1 MPSECERQPQMKRST
16 AVAGALAT
24 TTRMAVA
31 QPLAAVRIG
40 MGITEG
46 YAQAFYAQDQG
57 LFRKNGIDAQFTFL
71 RSGNPIMEA
80 VVAGQLE
87 VVSSNSVSVGSA
99 ILRSIPFR
107 VLAAG
112 QLWLAGS
119 PEAAI
124 VVAANAPI
132 KSFGELAGKTV
143 GTISLRNV
151 GELAFDAYLD
161 RAGVDPASVKFVEL
175 APLQTA
181 EAVASGRVAAGS
193 LVDPELS
200 SAVNAGKVRR
210 FAPAY
215 DGIAKAFYLTVW
227 FASTDWLTH
236 DGEVARRFADALT
249 AGGAWGEAN
258 PERAATV
265 LAKYTK
271 VLEPRATAH
280 FGRRLDPA
288 LLQALWTPAYK
299 YKIFNAPLRAADYC
313 WSG

>member
-1 MPSECERQPQMKRST
+1 MKR
-16 AVAGALAT
+16 ALAIAGVIAA
-24 TTRMAVA
+24 TTRIALA
-31 QPLAAVRIG
+31 QPLTVVRVG

-80 VVAGQLE
+80 VVAGQLD
-87 VVSSNSVSVGSA
+87 VGSSNSVSVGSA

-132 KSFGELAGKTV
+132 KSFGDLAGKTV

-161 RAGVDPASVKFVEL
+161 RAGIDPATVKFVEL

-181 EAVASGRVAAGS
+181 EAVAAGRVAAGS
-193 LVDPELS
+193 MVDPELS

-215 DGIAKAFYLTVW
+215 DAIAKEFYLTVW
-227 FASTDWLTH
+227 FASADWLARNPET
-236 DGEVARRFADALT
+236 ARRFADALIG
-249 AGGAWGEAN
+249 GGAWGEAN
-258 PERAATV
+258 PERAAAV
-265 LAKYTK
+265 LGKFTK
-271 VLEPRATAH
+271 VIEPRATAH
-280 FGRRLDPA
+280 FRRRLDPA

-313 WSG
+313 WSGA